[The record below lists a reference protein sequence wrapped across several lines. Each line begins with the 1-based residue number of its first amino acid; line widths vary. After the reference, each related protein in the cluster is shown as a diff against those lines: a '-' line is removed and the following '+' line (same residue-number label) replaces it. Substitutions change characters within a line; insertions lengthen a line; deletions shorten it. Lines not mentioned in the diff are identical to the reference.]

1 MGKTERTELTV
12 LCLIQKDDSILVQHR
27 TKSDWK
33 GFTLPG
39 GHIEVGESIVDAV
52 IREVKEETGLTIVE
66 PKLFGVKQFPR
77 KDGDY
82 KKGRYLVFLYSAD
95 RFSGEVVSS
104 EEGEM
109 CWIKKADFPNV
120 KLVEDFDD
128 LLEVMLSDKL
138 SEFQYIVQDDEW
150 KIVKK

>member
-1 MGKTERTELTV
+1 M
-12 LCLIQKDDSILVQHR
+12 
-27 TKSDWK
+27 
-33 GFTLPG
+33 
-39 GHIEVGESIVDAV
+39 
-52 IREVKEETGLTIVE
+52 
-66 PKLFGVKQFPR
+66 
-77 KDGDY
+77 
-82 KKGRYLVFLYSAD
+82 FLYSAD
-95 RFSGEVVSS
+95 QFSGEVVSS
-104 EEGEM
+104 DEGEM

>member
-1 MGKTERTELTV
+1 
-12 LCLIQKDDSILVQHR
+12 
-27 TKSDWK
+27 
-33 GFTLPG
+33 
-39 GHIEVGESIVDAV
+39 
-52 IREVKEETGLTIVE
+52 
-66 PKLFGVKQFPR
+66 
-77 KDGDY
+77 
-82 KKGRYLVFLYSAD
+82 
-95 RFSGEVVSS
+95 
-104 EEGEM
+104 M